1 MKARMIV
8 FAVLIGMAAAAL
20 QAQTEKRGPST
31 PEERKQ
37 AVAYIHD
44 YVDNPLG
51 PNAVKEREWV
61 FRWVAEI
68 PDVHVT
74 VCIILDK
81 LPKGDKKDSS
91 TIFLAQLFSEAAFL
105 LENPDRSDDQ
115 FAQQMAGVEGALKVY
130 ENLVKAKPK
139 DQQAYLDDLLKRRD
153 AGTLGDYVKA
163 QLAAH
168 CSSMK

>member
-37 AVAYIHD
+37 ALAYIHD

-61 FRWVAEI
+61 LYWVIEV
-68 PDVHVT
+68 PDVHVSLCM
-74 VCIILDK
+74 VLDQ
-81 LPKGDKKDSS
+81 LPKGNKKDASE
-91 TIFLAQLFSEAAFL
+91 IFAAQTLGQTEYAIMNIDKPA
-105 LENPDRSDDQ
+105 D
-115 FAQQMAGVEGALKVY
+115 AQAETTAGVEAALKVY
-130 ENLVKAKPK
+130 EKLVKAKPK